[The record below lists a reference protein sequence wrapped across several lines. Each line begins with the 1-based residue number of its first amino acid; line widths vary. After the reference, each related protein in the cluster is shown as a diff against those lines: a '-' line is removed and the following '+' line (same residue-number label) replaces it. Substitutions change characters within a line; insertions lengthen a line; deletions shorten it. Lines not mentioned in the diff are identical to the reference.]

1 MILIFSLKKNLNKID
16 QDFKKR
22 LRNAFKFSKESINKF
37 ILLLRKSVYPY
48 QYMGD
53 QKNNEKCNETT
64 LPEKDNLDSDLN
76 MEEITD

>member
-48 QYMGD
+48 KCLYMGD
-53 QKNNEKCNETT
+53 QKKCNETT

>member
-48 QYMGD
+48 KCLYMGD
-53 QKNNEKCNETT
+53 
-64 LPEKDNLDSDLN
+64 
-76 MEEITD
+76 

>member
-37 ILLLRKSVYPY
+37 ILLLKKSVYPY

-53 QKNNEKCNETT
+53 QKKCNETT